1 MLARYKDKPDYRCS
15 VRGCRKVAKVLE
27 PTQLCGDHIG
37 ENVDLP
43 EPKKREFNLS
53 NHPLDSEI
61 VQYIGD
67 YKMGKYWKVSED
79 GREMVRSGAIQKDD
93 GLAGRKVGRS
103 LTRGNR
109 WNFQS

>member
-1 MLARYKDKPDYRCS
+1 MPDPRCS
-15 VRGCRKVAKVLE
+15 VRGCRKVARIIKPVRF
-27 PTQLCGDHIG
+27 CKDCMG

-43 EPKKREFNLS
+43 EHVKKEFNLS
-53 NHPLDSEI
+53 NHPVGNEI
-61 VQYIGD
+61 IPYVGD
-67 YKMGKYWKVSED
+67 YNRGRYWKVSED

-93 GLAGRKVGRS
+93 GLSGRKVGRS